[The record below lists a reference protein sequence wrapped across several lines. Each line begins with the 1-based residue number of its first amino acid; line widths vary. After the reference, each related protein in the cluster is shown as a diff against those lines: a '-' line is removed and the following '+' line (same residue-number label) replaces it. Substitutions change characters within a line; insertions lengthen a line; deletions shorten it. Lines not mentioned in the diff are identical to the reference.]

1 MRVSPALIPVTEAL
15 RSRSRPRSRSPDAT
29 VRGSARALV
38 QACPACGGPVMRVLR
53 TANDKRRWDSDAW
66 RRYRCRDAM
75 CNWQGLL
82 EMHRRRATRRRQGV
96 LPRLARLARALLWLL
111 LAALLATAGMA
122 ALRHMLQ
129 P

>member
-1 MRVSPALIPVTEAL
+1 
-15 RSRSRPRSRSPDAT
+15 
-29 VRGSARALV
+29 
-38 QACPACGGPVMRVLR
+38 MRVLR

-82 EMHRRRATRRRQGV
+82 SARRRHPATRRRRG
-96 LPRLARLARALLWLL
+96 LGSALGRMARALLWLL
-111 LAALLATAGMA
+111 LALLVAAATLA
-122 ALRHMLQ
+122 ALNMMLQ